1 MPVPLMCCAVVP
13 HDHAQQYASDT
24 LVLLTKIG
32 ITIDQVFA
40 VLPLTVNFPAIA
52 PGTPD
57 TAAAPASSVG
67 GYAAQAAYLA
77 AGRHRP

>member
-52 PGTPD
+52 PGTPYWNAFRA
-57 TAAAPASSVG
+57 TKPALTSSRS
-67 GYAAQAAYLA
+67 AHIIA
-77 AGRHRP
+77 